1 MNIWNDSF
9 ENFSSACRCFKNR
22 SGAWRSF
29 GKDAQLLYDF
39 GIQIGLAF
47 QLQDDY
53 LDVYGDPLVFGKNIG
68 GDILCNKKTF
78 MLITALEKSDDKT
91 RASLQEWLKA
101 EDYVPAQKIEAVTA
115 IYNKV
120 GLQDICRD
128 KINEYYH
135 EGMRL
140 LKEVNVEE
148 EYKKNLSDFVM
159 SLMERNL

>member
-1 MNIWNDSF
+1 
-9 ENFSSACRCFKNR
+9 
-22 SGAWRSF
+22 
-29 GKDAQLLYDF
+29 
-39 GIQIGLAF
+39 
-47 QLQDDY
+47 
-53 LDVYGDPLVFGKNIG
+53 
-68 GDILCNKKTF
+68 
-78 MLITALEKSDDKT
+78 MLITALEKSDNKT

-101 EDYVPAQKIEAVTA
+101 EDYVPVQKIEAVTA

-120 GLQDICRD
+120 GLQNICRD

>member
-1 MNIWNDSF
+1 MY
-9 ENFSSACRCFKNR
+9 
-22 SGAWRSF
+22 
-29 GKDAQLLYDF
+29 Q
-39 GIQIGLAF
+39 
-47 QLQDDY
+47 
-53 LDVYGDPLVFGKNIG
+53 P
-68 GDILCNKKTF
+68 
-78 MLITALEKSDDKT
+78 
-91 RASLQEWLKA
+91 
-101 EDYVPAQKIEAVTA
+101 EDRAVTA

-120 GLQDICRD
+120 GLQNICRD